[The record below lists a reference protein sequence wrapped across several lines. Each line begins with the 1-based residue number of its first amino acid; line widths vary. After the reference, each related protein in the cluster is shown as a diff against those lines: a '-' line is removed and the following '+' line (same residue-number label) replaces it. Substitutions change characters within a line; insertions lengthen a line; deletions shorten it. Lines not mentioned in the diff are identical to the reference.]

1 MQSDVIRTT
10 LTIARASETLGWFG
24 PSEWPDLSVAL
35 LVEGSEDAEVAELA
49 GLPPTVSGWD
59 TDALVT
65 PLYERYAV
73 TGSTAEEAVAWLA
86 ATMAA
91 DLRARPAVVTAPMV
105 RARAR
110 LAPPGFESELA
121 NRCHGAEEYLDCGC
135 ARVDERWIRELEA
148 LPGPEV
154 PDSIIE
160 ILARRLRSTLPTRQ
174 PPRAH

>member
-1 MQSDVIRTT
+1 MTRTA
-10 LTIARASETLGWFG
+10 LTIARASEELGWFR
-24 PSEWPDLSVAL
+24 PLDWPDLAVAL
-35 LVEGSEDAEVAELA
+35 LLEGSEDAEVAELA

-65 PLYERYAV
+65 PLYERYAIP
-73 TGSTAEEAVAWLA
+73 SPTAEEAVGLLA

-105 RARAR
+105 RALAR
-110 LAPPGFESELA
+110 LAPPAFQSALA
-121 NRCHGAEEYLDCGC
+121 SQCYGAEEYLDCDC
-135 ARVDERWIRELEA
+135 HPTVDETWMRDLEA

-160 ILARRLRSTLPTRQ
+160 VLARQLRSTMPTRQ